1 MIRKRA
7 AASIGAAALVFLAAG
22 CATVP
27 PAPTSTEHGLLVAR
41 VVHRGSLLR
50 AWRSR
55 AESGALRAF
64 DANGRPVP
72 GPGFASAASGEGW
85 IFFLDLPAG
94 RYALRSASYDS
105 KLARYQLRMPEEG
118 AFARSV
124 TLRPGAAAYL
134 GDHSFDGRWPEFGDS
149 VARAARIVLHWATP
163 WLQRPLI
170 PRDADF
176 KTLDRERD
184 SEIEAMRAARRALA
198 GTPWTRLVDA
208 RLRELSAADPPKTE
222 GTLRKREL
230 PLREEPFLSWR
241 DTLDWG
247 EPRRGRDALE
257 WRRPRGEARVAVFF
271 TTATAPG
278 FAGWDEAVRQ
288 LRRSAAA
295 SVEDSGEVY
304 EVRVATRAGWG
315 ARTTSWLYPEGTLT
329 GSVARVIVTES
340 VLVPDGWGLYTAR
353 LRAPR
358 EEFETVRASFLEFL
372 RQLRLGPPPPKAAPK
387 PEPVLPGGFP

>member
-1 MIRKRA
+1 MIRERA
-7 AASIGAAALVFLAAG
+7 AASAGAAALVCLAAA

-41 VVHRGSLLR
+41 AVHRGSLIR
-50 AWRSR
+50 AWRST
-55 AESGALRAF
+55 ATSGSMSAF
-64 DANGRPVP
+64 GADGVRRP
-72 GPGFASAASGEGW
+72 GPGFPSSASGEGW
-85 IFFLDLPAG
+85 IFFLDAPAG

-105 KLARYQLRMPEEG
+105 KLARYQLRMPDEG
-118 AFARSV
+118 DAARAV

-134 GDHSFDGRWPEFGDS
+134 GTHSFDGRWPDFGDA
-149 VARAARIVLHWATP
+149 VLRAARVVAHWATP

-184 SEIEAMRAARRALA
+184 SEIEAMRAARRVLA
-198 GTPWTRLVDA
+198 GTPWVRLVDV

-222 GTLRKREL
+222 GTFRKREL
-230 PLREEPFLSWR
+230 PLREEPILSWR

-257 WRRPRGEARVAVFF
+257 WRRPGGEARVAVFF

-288 LRRSAAA
+288 LRRAAAA
-295 SVEDSGEVY
+295 SVEDAGEVY
-304 EVRVATRAGWG
+304 EVRVATRAGLG
-315 ARTTSWLYPEGTLT
+315 ARATTWIYPEGTLT
-329 GSVARVIVTES
+329 GSEARVVVTES
-340 VLVPDGWGLYTAR
+340 VIVPDGWGMFTAR

-358 EEFETVRASFLEFL
+358 EEFQSARPAFLEFL
-372 RQLRLGPPPPKAAPK
+372 RQLRLGPPPPKAGPK
-387 PEPVLPGGFP
+387 PEPVLPGGFR